1 MKATATV
8 AILMAMVSTSLTRA
22 ADWPCWNGPDQN
34 NISKESFSTHW
45 PAEGPKI
52 LWKAEVGIGF
62 SSFAVSTGKAY
73 TLGNIEKK
81 KDVLYC
87 FDAESGKEIWT
98 YGYDEPLTAKYYEGG
113 PSATPTVHEGK
124 VYWISKSG
132 KIFCLNADS
141 GQMVWQTK
149 APCDPPTWGFAGS
162 ALIYGPM
169 AIFNVGGW
177 GLALNKEDG
186 KPVWESEKSPSG
198 YATPILFTQNG
209 KSMLAI
215 FGYKACYGV
224 EASTGSKVWSFGWET
239 SYDVNA
245 SDPLIVGDLVF
256 VTSGYD
262 HGCGLFRIEG
272 DKGIKIWENKAM
284 RSQISGPV
292 MIGDFVYGID
302 ENQLRCVEFK
312 TGKETW
318 TEKSIGK
325 GSLTAADGKLIVLSE
340 KGRLVV
346 APADPQAFKPIVE
359 AQILSG
365 KCWTRPVLANGRIY
379 LRNTPGAIVCL
390 DVKE

>member
-1 MKATATV
+1 MKRMSTV
-8 AILMAMVSTSLTRA
+8 VVLAMTIGAGVAKA
-22 ADWPCWNGPDQN
+22 ADWPCWNGPNQN
-34 NISKESFSTHW
+34 NISTESFSTTW
-45 PAEGPKI
+45 PAEGPKV

-62 SSFAVSTGKAY
+62 SSFAVVGGKVY
-73 TLGNIEKK
+73 TLGNIDKK

-87 FDAESGKEIWT
+87 FDAETGKELWT
-98 YGYDEPLTAKYYEGG
+98 YAYDEPLTAKYYEGG

-132 KIFCLNADS
+132 KIFCLTDDK
-141 GQMVWQTK
+141 GQVVWQAK

-162 ALIYGPM
+162 ALIHGPM
-169 AIFNVGGW
+169 VIFNVGGA
-177 GLALNKEDG
+177 GLALNKTDG
-186 KPVWESEKSPSG
+186 KPVWESDKSPSG
-198 YATPILFTQNG
+198 YATPILFIKDG

-215 FGYKACYGV
+215 FGSKACYGV
-224 EASTGSKVWSFGWET
+224 EASTGNKVWSFGWET

-245 SDPLIVGDLVF
+245 SDPIVVGDHVF

-262 HGCGLFRIEG
+262 RGCGLFRIEG
-272 DKGIKIWENKAM
+272 DKGINVWENKAM

-302 ENQLRCVEFK
+302 ENQLRCLEFK

-318 TEKSIGK
+318 TETSIGK
-325 GSLTAADGKLIVLSE
+325 GSLTVADGKLIVLSE
-340 KGRLVV
+340 KGKLIV
-346 APADPQAFKPIVE
+346 APVDPQAFKPVVE

-379 LRNTPGAIVCL
+379 LRNTPGTVVCL
-390 DVKE
+390 DVK